1 MAIPAVSTYS
11 MPVISELPKNKV
23 QWKADSGRSVLLIH
37 DMQKYFLNAYS
48 RGESPLVELLKNV
61 QMLKKQCVEL
71 GIPVIYTAQPGDQK
85 PGDRA
90 LLQDFWGPGLS
101 DNPSETGII
110 DELKPDKNDIVLTK
124 WRYSAFKK
132 TNLLNILHEQGRDQL
147 IISGVYAHI
156 GCLLTACDAFMM
168 DVQPFFVADAIAD
181 FSLEHHKMAVTY
193 AAERCAVTTST
204 MMLLNELKSG
214 QDFGNEA
221 APDSHSPVL
230 TFQLVRKQVADL
242 LDESPS
248 DISDHEDLI
257 TRGLDSI
264 RIMSLVEKWRHAGA
278 EVNFMNLA
286 EQPTLSCWWKLLSSS
301 LQKASP
307 NSDQT

>member
-1 MAIPAVSTYS
+1 MAIPAVSIYS
-11 MPVISELPKNKV
+11 MPVASELPKNKV
-23 QWKADSGRSVLLIH
+23 QWKADPKRSVLLIH
-37 DMQKYFLNAYS
+37 DMQKYFLKAYS
-48 RGESPLVELLKNV
+48 RGQSPMVELLENI
-61 QMLKKQCVEL
+61 QRLKKQCVEL

-85 PGDRA
+85 PEDRA

-101 DNPSETGII
+101 NEPSETGII
-110 DELKPDKNDIVLTK
+110 DELKPVENDIVLTK

-156 GCLLTACDAFMM
+156 GCLLTACDAFML
-168 DVQPFFVADAIAD
+168 DVQPFLVTDAIAD

-193 AAERCAVTTST
+193 AAERCAKTASA
-204 MMLLNELKSG
+204 MMLLDELKSA
-214 QDFGNEA
+214 QDSLEKAVHDADFQT
-221 APDSHSPVL
+221 L
-230 TFQLVRKQVADL
+230 TLQLVRKQVADL

-257 TRGLDSI
+257 NRGLDSI
-264 RIMSLVEKWRHAGA
+264 RIMSLVEKWHHAGA
-278 EVNFMNLA
+278 EVNFMMLA

-301 LQKASP
+301 LQKISS